1 MAAEPNPKKRKH
13 NNSLVLLR
21 KQVLRERTDDP
32 SSDSDEEE
40 GIIKKDDILA
50 FFKNGTKQEL
60 TAIQGCGEKKAE
72 ILMKMRPFEG
82 WEDLLSKFRSNSI

>member
-40 GIIKKDDILA
+40 GILDKDEILA
-50 FFKNGTKQEL
+50 FFNNGTKQEL

-72 ILMKMRPFEG
+72 IIMYNAPTFFTDFVFVFVVRLF
-82 WEDLLSKFRSNSI
+82 